1 MKKGRYS
8 GGISL
13 YYKNCLKDKIKIIEK
28 HQCGVIWVKI
38 LQDIFSFEE
47 DVYICHS
54 YIPPKGSKV
63 LNDEE
68 IDIFEIIEEGIVRYK
83 NLGKLFVTG
92 DLNSRTSNELDFLD
106 FDKYLEE
113 EDDFVMNETLLRVS
127 KDHVIDTYGRR
138 LLLLCQATNLLIANG
153 RFFDDSNIG
162 EFTFVTKNG
171 FSVVDYV
178 LSSQDDILCLNNFQI
193 LEQNEFSDHAPILL
207 SFPRKSDRHPNGNA
221 SNETSR
227 KVKIVYE
234 ESKRENFRSLILN
247 CVERIQTL
255 TDDLNNEPV
264 DNIVASFTELMYEQT
279 CEVFGKPVKQTQNTN
294 KNRNKWFNIEC
305 AEAQNDFKRKR
316 NTYLKDKN
324 AINRENFVQART
336 KYNKVK
342 RNAKYKYKIQ
352 EGKNLCKKAKTQ
364 PKQFWKS
371 IKDKFKKKSNQ
382 SETITANDLLNH
394 FENVYGGN
402 TNTRTQQQD
411 QSLIDETETI
421 LNPELDSEITNTELL
436 NAIMHQKNNKSPG
449 IDNLIVE
456 TLKISFDI
464 ISPFLLKLFNR
475 LFSNGEYPKAWGEGI
490 IVPIFK
496 GGDKD
501 DAHNYR
507 GITLIN
513 ILSKIYSQVLHN
525 RLTNW
530 SDRENKISNNQFG
543 FQKGK
548 STVDCIFIFS
558 SIISKTLSTGNK
570 LYCAFLDYE
579 KAFDKIDRSLLWHKL
594 LAENVSS
601 KLVKALKSMYDTEN
615 LISLNIG

>member
-1 MKKGRYS
+1 MFNTRS
-8 GGISL
+8 
-13 YYKNCLKDKIKIIEK
+13 
-28 HQCGVIWVKI
+28 
-38 LQDIFSFEE
+38 
-47 DVYICHS
+47 
-54 YIPPKGSKV
+54 
-63 LNDEE
+63 
-68 IDIFEIIEEGIVRYK
+68 
-83 NLGKLFVTG
+83 
-92 DLNSRTSNELDFLD
+92 
-106 FDKYLEE
+106 
-113 EDDFVMNETLLRVS
+113 
-127 KDHVIDTYGRR
+127 
-138 LLLLCQATNLLIANG
+138 
-153 RFFDDSNIG
+153 
-162 EFTFVTKNG
+162 
-171 FSVVDYV
+171 SVVDYV

-221 SNETSR
+221 SNENSR
-227 KVKIVYE
+227 KVNIVYE

-255 TDDLNNEPV
+255 TDDLKNEPV

-294 KNRNKWFNIEC
+294 KNRNKWFNVEC

-382 SETITANDLLNH
+382 SETLTANDLLNH

-513 ILSKIYSQVLHN
+513 ILSKIYSQVLLN

-570 LYCAFLDYE
+570 LY
-579 KAFDKIDRSLLWHKL
+579 WHF
-594 LAENVSS
+594 
-601 KLVKALKSMYDTEN
+601 
-615 LISLNIG
+615 